1 MMPNVPELTFLLHA
15 IGQCTSSSIMYSRSR
30 PSEIEILLPVR
41 VFLVKKIEVKIKKL
55 RRALSRKTSR
65 QGRRA
70 VVVLSLE
77 S

>member
-41 VFLVKKIEVKIKKL
+41 VFLVKKIEVKIKKGSL
-55 RRALSRKTSR
+55 EKLVGRGDELLLS
-65 QGRRA
+65 
-70 VVVLSLE
+70 SLE